1 MKPIERD
8 RAILAALKN
17 TTWSVPSMVR
27 YVPGADR
34 SMIQMIAKAHNI
46 PLEGR
51 G

>member
-1 MKPIERD
+1 MKPLERE

-17 TTWSVPSMVR
+17 TTWSAASIVR
-27 YVPGADR
+27 HIPGADR
-34 SMIQMIAKAHNI
+34 MMIQMIAKAHNI